1 MPVTFR
7 SKACFVHS
15 LIKAD
20 IFIISISILGSLILV
35 AGGNIR
41 YVDALFMAAG
51 CATQGGLN
59 T

>member
-1 MPVTFR
+1 MLCALAD
-7 SKACFVHS
+7 KE
-15 LIKAD
+15 D
-20 IFIISISILGSLILV
+20 IFIISVSILGSLILY
-35 AGGNIR
+35 AGGNVD